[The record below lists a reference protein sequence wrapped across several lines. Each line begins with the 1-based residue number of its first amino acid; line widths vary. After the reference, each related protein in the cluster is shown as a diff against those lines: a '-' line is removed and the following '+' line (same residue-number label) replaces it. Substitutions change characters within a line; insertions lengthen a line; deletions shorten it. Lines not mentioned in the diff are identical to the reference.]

1 MSVSKFHYIY
11 LIVFYIPLHT
21 KTVFYQND
29 SETLATG
36 VLHVSLRGLSQRSS
50 SKSPPREGGNIANR
64 SWKMSD
70 APLRG
75 KEADTDMPDATRRG
89 QQKSNNTHSRNSSTS
104 SDKEAE
110 LLSQAAWA
118 HMKDKM
124 EDPDFLEKL
133 ASSVAETATQ
143 TATASATKAATLAA
157 TASAT
162 KAATDSA
169 TKAASVAATTDAIEQ
184 ASAALR
190 NLVNSTEFKENLSR
204 SSGEI
209 ATNAAANYMAAQIQ
223 SEPFQMKVAEM
234 AAKHHTVG
242 SSAADTANKVIREF
256 LASENLFKTLSSQEG
271 FTQAFDLHVQEA
283 FQKLHDKVAASAE
296 NATHPPDRELLKT
309 LLKKSKEISDL
320 KVSFESIKSQLDDV
334 NIRLVEGDENDN
346 AEKETLTKIMDDLY
360 DRIEANSQ
368 KTNEIDSL
376 KTLLDGL
383 KVDSK
388 FCFLYTHLT
397 HFGNNRPSCLLSF
410 PCRC

>member
-223 SEPFQMKVAEM
+223 SEPFQMKVAEWLQ
-234 AAKHHTVG
+234 
-242 SSAADTANKVIREF
+242 NI
-256 LASENLFKTLSSQEG
+256 
-271 FTQAFDLHVQEA
+271 
-283 FQKLHDKVAASAE
+283 
-296 NATHPPDRELLKT
+296 T
-309 LLKKSKEISDL
+309 LLAALPLTQPTKLYESFWLVKIYSKHCRL
-320 KVSFESIKSQLDDV
+320 KRV
-334 NIRLVEGDENDN
+334 
-346 AEKETLTKIMDDLY
+346 
-360 DRIEANSQ
+360 
-368 KTNEIDSL
+368 SL
-376 KTLLDGL
+376 KLLTCTYKKHFKNSMTKWPRVPKMLPTLLDN
-383 KVDSK
+383 V
-388 FCFLYTHLT
+388 
-397 HFGNNRPSCLLSF
+397 
-410 PCRC
+410 